1 MMEEDVKKAK
11 AKEAWHRWYERN
23 KEKDKERVLAYAKTE
38 NGRKAHRDATNKY
51 RRKNRERIN
60 ELERLRY
67 QKKKQMKDEQ
77 G

>member
-1 MMEEDVKKAK
+1 MEENVKKAK
-11 AKEAWHRWYERN
+11 AREAWHRWYERN

-51 RRKNRERIN
+51 RRKNKKKIN
-60 ELERLRY
+60 EHERLRY
-67 QKKKQMKDEQ
+67 HKKKQMKNEQ

>member
-1 MMEEDVKKAK
+1 MEEDIKKAK
-11 AKEAWHRWYERN
+11 AKEAWRRWYERN
-23 KEKDKERVLAYAKTE
+23 KQKDKERVLAYAKTE
-38 NGRKAHRDATNKY
+38 NGRKVHRDATNKY
-51 RRKNRERIN
+51 RRKNKERVN

>member
-1 MMEEDVKKAK
+1 MEEDVKKAK
-11 AKEAWHRWYERN
+11 AKEAWRRWYERN
-23 KEKDKERVLAYAKTE
+23 KQKDKERVLAYAKTE
-38 NGRKAHRDATNKY
+38 NGRKVHRDATNKY

-67 QKKKQMKDEQ
+67 QKKKQMKDAQ

>member
-11 AKEAWHRWYERN
+11 AKEAWRRWYERN
-23 KEKDKERVLAYAKTE
+23 KQKDKERVLAYAKTE
-38 NGRKAHRDATNKY
+38 NGRKVHRDATNKY

-67 QKKKQMKDEQ
+67 QKKKQMKDAQ

>member
-1 MMEEDVKKAK
+1 MEEDIKKSK
-11 AKEAWHRWYERN
+11 AKEAWRRWYERN
-23 KEKDKERVLAYAKTE
+23 KQKDKERVLAYAKTE
-38 NGRKAHRDATNKY
+38 NGRKSHRDATNKY
-51 RRKNRERIN
+51 RRKNRERVN